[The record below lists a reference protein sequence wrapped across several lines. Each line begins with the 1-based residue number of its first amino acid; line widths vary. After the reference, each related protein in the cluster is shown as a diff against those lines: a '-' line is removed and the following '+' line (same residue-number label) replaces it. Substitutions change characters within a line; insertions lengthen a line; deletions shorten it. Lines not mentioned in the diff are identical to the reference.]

1 MEEGHDK
8 SRTFQALPERQ
19 TGRLWTDTPGRTRYL
34 RSGHPLNDHR
44 NETMISFVVNILV
57 GFIGTI
63 VGGVVT
69 WVIGVR
75 QRRLVLVLQMHR
87 DFNSAE
93 MVEIRHQASEFL
105 ESHPGLSLRELR
117 AQHGW
122 SLMKD
127 VWSVQF
133 FYQRLWLLIQYRQV
147 DPHLVSALFGDIL
160 SWWVQR
166 YFLGLLFPLETE
178 QAKHIEQLWV
188 WIQKNSTPQQR
199 QQWNQHIDSDGGATT
214 T

>member
-1 MEEGHDK
+1 
-8 SRTFQALPERQ
+8 
-19 TGRLWTDTPGRTRYL
+19 
-34 RSGHPLNDHR
+34 
-44 NETMISFVVNILV
+44 MISFVVNILV

-127 VWSVQF
+127 VWSSSF
-133 FYQRLWLLIQYRQV
+133 SIR
-147 DPHLVSALFGDIL
+147 DFG
-160 SWWVQR
+160 
-166 YFLGLLFPLETE
+166 Y
-178 QAKHIEQLWV
+178 
-188 WIQKNSTPQQR
+188 
-199 QQWNQHIDSDGGATT
+199 
-214 T
+214 